1 MKKISCIPKLEELEQ
16 FLAFSSQ
23 YDATFEYND
32 FFLPQILDDPIATER
47 IIRAY
52 QNTGRDLSQDTL
64 HGAFLDI
71 CVDSQDSMIFRAS
84 DYRVRQCMN
93 IAQKMGLRAVI
104 FHTNYIAN
112 FPLRSYQKGWVE
124 RNEEY
129 WSQLLQDYPSLTVYM
144 ENMFD
149 DSPHL
154 LVELARR
161 LREHPR
167 FGVCLDVAHAKLS
180 GSPMEDWYEEMR
192 PYAKHLHINDND
204 GLQDLHMAVG
214 AGTVCWQQFSQWCQ
228 SLNQTP
234 TVLIEVRT
242 WQELM
247 TSVSFLQK
255 EQIFPFC

>member
-1 MKKISCIPKLEELEQ
+1 MKKISCIPKLEELER

-23 YDATFEYND
+23 YDAAFEYND

-52 QNTGRDLSQDTL
+52 QDTGRDFSQDTL

-71 CVDSQDSMIFRAS
+71 CVDSQDPLIFRAS
-84 DYRVRQCMN
+84 DYRVRQCMD

-129 WSQLLQDYPSLTVYM
+129 WSKLLQYYPSLTIYM

-149 DSPHL
+149 DSPRL
-154 LVELARR
+154 LAELAER
-161 LREHPR
+161 LRDHPR
-167 FGVCLDVAHAKLS
+167 FWVCLDIAHAKIS
-180 GSPMEDWYEEMR
+180 GSPMIDWYEEMR
-192 PYAKHLHINDND
+192 PFARHLHINDND
-204 GLQDLHMAVG
+204 GLEDLHMAAG
-214 AGTVCWQQFSQWCQ
+214 TGTVCWQQFSKWCH
-228 SLNQTP
+228 SLSQP
-234 TVLIEVRT
+234 LSVLIEVRS

-247 TSVSFLQK
+247 ASVRFLQK
-255 EQIFPFC
+255 EQIFPFS